1 MPTPARRSTDFAMT
15 HVPTKKFLKRQGL
28 APHKKL
34 GQNFLVHE
42 RTPKR
47 IVDLAGVGPEDR
59 VIEVGVG
66 LGALT
71 RPLAAACAH
80 VVGLEA
86 DAGIVR
92 LHQEQQDLPANVE
105 LIHADVLKVDLASL
119 VAPGERLKIVAN
131 LPYSIST
138 PFLFRLIDQ
147 AHLMDFAVVMLQK
160 EVALRLMAQPGTKE
174 YGAPTVLLA
183 ACAEVR
189 PLLAVN
195 PAEFHPRPKVDSLVI
210 RIGFQPKPVRVQ
222 ALGDFNRVLLG
233 RIVHAAFGQRRKT
246 LLNGLT
252 SAGLTPDKTT
262 LTRCIE
268 AAGLVPSVR
277 AETLTLEDFVRL
289 CRALDHGPPSDNPNP
304 HQATP

>member
-1 MPTPARRSTDFAMT
+1 MT
-15 HVPTKKFLKRQGL
+15 HQPTKQLLKRQGL

-42 RTPKR
+42 RTPRR
-47 IVDLAGVGPEDR
+47 IVDLAGLQPDDQ

-71 RPLAAACAH
+71 RPLAAAVAK
-80 VVGLEA
+80 VIGLEV
-86 DAGIVR
+86 DSGIIR
-92 LHQEQQDLPANVE
+92 FHQEQQDLPANVE
-105 LIHADVLKVDLASL
+105 LVHADVLKVDFAPL
-119 VAPGERLKIVAN
+119 VEPGKRLKIVAN
-131 LPYSIST
+131 LPYSISS

-147 AHLMDFAVVMLQK
+147 AELMDFAVVMLQK
-160 EVALRLMAQPGTKE
+160 EVAQRLMAQPGSKE

-210 RIGFQPKPVRVQ
+210 RIDFHPRPKRVQ
-222 ALGDFNRVLLG
+222 DLGAFDRKLFT

-246 LLNGLT
+246 LLNGL
-252 SAGLTPDKTT
+252 AAARVLDEKEK
-262 LTRCIE
+262 LAEAIL
-268 AAGLVPSVR
+268 AAGVSPSDR
-277 AETLTLEDFVRL
+277 AETLSLEQFVTLTREL
-289 CRALDHGPPSDNPNP
+289 SKALASLSPHLLPPTTT
-304 HQATP
+304 HQEQHHE